1 MADYRKT
8 APDSKYYDPNLDGI
22 ILSDG
27 MEFFI
32 SWDEVK
38 TLKLFAKPD
47 CRLLDTLDFEFESK
61 DDAKE
66 YADEWVADK
75 DDDFEKDISSF

>member
-1 MADYRKT
+1 MTDYRKT
-8 APDSKYYDPNLDGI
+8 ASDSNYFNPNLDGM

-27 MEFFI
+27 VEFFI
-32 SWDEVK
+32 SWDGVG

-47 CRLLDTLDFEFESK
+47 GKLVDTLEFEFESK

-66 YADEWVADK
+66 YADEWVADT
-75 DDDFEKDISSF
+75 DDDFEKDL